1 MVLPFFEKETTMAL
15 STDDKV
21 FLTNLGN
28 FLHKIV
34 NRIASD
40 DPNNDG
46 RLTREGMKTAIQQQV
61 NSDCGSQAKTL
72 PFSW

>member
-1 MVLPFFEKETTMAL
+1 MAL
-15 STDDKV
+15 TTDDKV
-21 FLTNLGN
+21 LLTNIGN

-46 RLTREGMKTAIQQQV
+46 RLTREGLKTAIQQQV
-61 NSDCGSQAKTL
+61 DSDCAPKNKTL
-72 PFSW
+72 PYSW

>member
-1 MVLPFFEKETTMAL
+1 MAL
-15 STDDKV
+15 TTSDKAL
-21 FLTNLGN
+21 LTSIGN

-34 NRIASD
+34 NRAASD

-46 RLTREGMKTAIQQQV
+46 RLTREGLKTAIQQQV
-61 NSDCGSQAKTL
+61 NSDCGSEAKTL

>member
-1 MVLPFFEKETTMAL
+1 MAL
-15 STDDKV
+15 QDNDKV
-21 FLTNLGN
+21 LLCNIGN

-34 NRIASD
+34 NRAAAD

-46 RLTREGMKTAIQQQV
+46 RLTREGLKTAIQQQV